1 MSLFSSSS
9 SALQAEPAAPTT
21 PAGDDLSA
29 QSSVIWV
36 NLRDYGFKKAGALLG
51 HPQGLANLFDQIRQG
66 FVLDENTNTEKQRAE
81 RTKIDAEIGQ
91 AEGQITEHR
100 TEIRRIEQGE
110 IRTLEM
116 QHEQLAG
123 QIRDIELQQHRT
135 EKGPNDVNRF
145 NLILYW
151 SIFIPTTLFLYCFYV
166 STFYSAFFRNL
177 TSEAS
182 QDGADIDSIL
192 SAIFSPAAFTTLNF
206 HFAAPIMF
214 FVFGVVLHVM
224 FDQKGAKRW
233 PLTLGV
239 LVFILLVD
247 GLLAYSLE
255 HKIQAVRVLMRQDD
269 PNYFFLKSSIFYV
282 VLALGFCTCLGWS
295 VILHE
300 IRAEHAKF
308 DVDGLRR
315 AELKQKKSAQ
325 ESLQTQVQAWRAK
338 IVVIEG
344 SIAQLENQIEQ
355 LRTKREAILLSL
367 WDLRKRIADFYDG
380 WLGYIVQS
388 GRNQDALLKQCDEV
402 YQAFCRQYV
411 HSATPTIGPVLAQA

>member
-1 MSLFSSSS
+1 MSLFNLN
-9 SALQAEPAAPTT
+9 SAAPADSPAPAAPAT
-21 PAGDDLSA
+21 DDLSV
-29 QSSVIWV
+29 QSSVVSV
-36 NLRDYGFKKAGALLG
+36 NLRNYGFKKAGALLG

-66 FVLDENTNTEKQRAE
+66 FILDEDANDNKQGLERA
-81 RTKIDAEIGQ
+81 KVDQEIGQ
-91 AEGQITEHR
+91 AEGQIAEYR

-110 IRTLEM
+110 IRTLEI
-116 QHEQLAG
+116 QHQQLGG
-123 QIRDIELQQHRT
+123 QIEAIELQRHNTQ
-135 EKGPNDVNRF
+135 KSPNDVNRF

-151 SIFIPTTLFLYCFYV
+151 SIFVSATIFLYCFYV

-177 TSEAS
+177 TGEAS

-192 SAIFSPAAFTTLNF
+192 SAIFSPAAFTTFNF

-214 FVFGVVLHVM
+214 FVFGVVLHIM
-224 FDQKGAKRW
+224 FDRKGPGRW

-255 HKIQAVRVLMRQDD
+255 HKIQAVRLLMRQAD
-269 PNYFFLKSSIFYV
+269 PDYFFLKSSIFYV

-308 DVDGLRR
+308 DVDGLLR

-325 ESLQTQVQAWRAK
+325 DALQTQVQAWRAK
-338 IVVIEG
+338 IVVVEG
-344 SIAQLENQIEQ
+344 LIAQLENQIEQ
-355 LRTKREAILLSL
+355 LRKKREAILLSL

-388 GRNQDALLKQCDEV
+388 GRNQDALLRQCDEV
-402 YQAFCRQYV
+402 YQDFCRQ
-411 HSATPTIGPVLAQA
+411 HFHTATPTLGPVLAQA